1 MGRLRP
7 PHFFTARG
15 QYSDCNDPGISWQMN
30 QPATHISFAS
40 KLRERLQRAA
50 LRITPGRA
58 IDDTLL
64 EELETQLLQADM
76 GVEATRAILE
86 QLRARARD
94 SRLKDADALR
104 TALVEIITNL
114 LAPVGQPLRVESAGK
129 PFVILTVGV
138 NGVGKTTTLGKLA
151 QRFKS
156 QGLKLMLAAGDTFRA
171 AAVEQLQTWG
181 ARQDVPVIAQAA
193 GADPAAVV
201 HDAWLAA
208 KSRNCDV
215 LIVDTAGRLHTQ
227 GKLMEELKKIRRVLA
242 KHDPAAPHECL
253 LVLDAGT
260 GQNALRQIE
269 HFHATVGVTGLVIAK
284 LDGTAKGGIVIA
296 AARRFGIPIR
306 FIGLGEQ
313 AGDLEEFDARTFA
326 TALVGGSGGTH
337 P

>member
-1 MGRLRP
+1 
-7 PHFFTARG
+7 
-15 QYSDCNDPGISWQMN
+15 MN
-30 QPATHISFAS
+30 QPASQISFVS

-50 LRITPGRA
+50 LHIAPDRS
-58 IDDTLL
+58 IDEALM
-64 EELETQLLQADM
+64 EELETQLLQADV

-86 QLRARARD
+86 QLRTRARENK
-94 SRLKDADALR
+94 LKDAAVLR
-104 TALVEIITNL
+104 MALVEIITGL
-114 LAPVGQPLRVESAGK
+114 LAPVARPLKLECASK
-129 PFVILTVGV
+129 PFIILTVGV

-193 GADPAAVV
+193 GADPAAVA

-208 KSRNCDV
+208 KSRGCDV

-227 GKLMEELKKIRRVLA
+227 GNLMEELKKIRRVLA

-269 HFHATVGVTGLVIAK
+269 QFHASAGVTGLAITK

-296 AARRFGIPIR
+296 AAQRFGIPIR

-313 AGDLEEFDARTFA
+313 AGDLEEFNARGFA
-326 TALVGGSGGTH
+326 EALVGESQA
-337 P
+337 

>member
-64 EELETQLLQADM
+64 KELETQLLQADV
-76 GVEATRAILE
+76 GVEATRAILD

-114 LAPVGQPLRVESAGK
+114 LAPVGQPLKVESAGK

-151 QRFKS
+151 LRFKS

-181 ARQDVPVIAQAA
+181 VRLDVPV
-193 GADPAAVV
+193 DRKSVV
-201 HDAWLAA
+201 
-208 KSRNCDV
+208 
-215 LIVDTAGRLHTQ
+215 
-227 GKLMEELKKIRRVLA
+227 
-242 KHDPAAPHECL
+242 
-253 LVLDAGT
+253 
-260 GQNALRQIE
+260 
-269 HFHATVGVTGLVIAK
+269 
-284 LDGTAKGGIVIA
+284 
-296 AARRFGIPIR
+296 
-306 FIGLGEQ
+306 
-313 AGDLEEFDARTFA
+313 
-326 TALVGGSGGTH
+326 
-337 P
+337 